1 MLIQCG
7 VYIYIYIVTIYIY
20 THNYIYTH
28 LYSSLY
34 IFIYSNH
41 KYMNHAFTWC
51 FDIELYRFVNTFP

>member
-1 MLIQCG
+1 MD
-7 VYIYIYIVTIYIY
+7 VDTMWYIY
-20 THNYIYTH
+20 NYI
-28 LYSSLY
+28 LYIHLY